1 MRFRSHPGRRF
12 PHEES
17 FMKTVRTISLAL
29 AALLSF
35 AALASATPVSYTV
48 DKTHTEVGF
57 EVRHI
62 FSRVHGRFNEFTGT
76 IVFDEQN
83 PAAIQVD
90 ATAEAKSIWTDND
103 RRDNHLRSADFFAVD
118 SFPTLTFKS
127 TKVTA
132 DGKNKYKVA
141 GNLTMRGVTRPVV
154 FDGEF
159 LGAGAFGIGGHS
171 MGNKAGFVATTVVNR
186 KDYGIN
192 WNKTLDNGGLM
203 LSDEVT
209 LTLNIEA
216 DQVQAAAK

>member
-1 MRFRSHPGRRF
+1 MQ
-12 PHEES
+12 
-17 FMKTVRTISLAL
+17 TVRPLTLAL
-29 AALLSF
+29 SALL
-35 AALASATPVSYTV
+35 ALTAVASAAPATYTV
-48 DKTHTEVGF
+48 DKTHTLVGF

-62 FSRVHGRFNEFTGT
+62 FSKVQGRFNDFSGT
-76 IVFDEQN
+76 IVFDEKD
-83 PAAIQVD
+83 PSAIRVD
-90 ATAEAKSIWTDND
+90 ATAQARSVWTDND

-127 TKVTA
+127 TNVTA
-132 DGKNKYKVA
+132 AGKNKYKVA
-141 GNLTMRGVTRPVV
+141 GNLTLRGVTRPVV

-159 LGAGAFGIGGHS
+159 LGAGAFGIGGKA

-216 DQVQAAAK
+216 DEVQAAAK